1 MNIRDSVKLMQIY
14 AACPKCGCEVI
25 GNGKGT
31 LEADTSIGYFKR
43 TCHCGWFVEVKEG
56 VQEVSDRVL
65 QALDLLDEEPEE
77 PPAAEPSAPE
87 LAADEPPVPV
97 KEQPAPPIDALSQVE
112 EDIIKAALGRLSA
125 YEETG
130 MEPCDYATMRHALEK
145 AEQAQADLT
154 EMICIVGGVGYSRIR
169 ELAQADKEHRLIV
182 PPCKPG
188 DTIWWAD
195 RNFHETPVQEI
206 VLSVTAYVNE
216 NVWIN
221 CVARE
226 HRVSSIGKTVFL
238 TREEAEKALRG
249 GDPDA

>member
-1 MNIRDSVKLMQIY
+1 MDKLSE
-14 AACPKCGCEVI
+14 K
-25 GNGKGT
+25 
-31 LEADTSIGYFKR
+31 LAD
-43 TCHCGWFVEVKEG
+43 
-56 VQEVSDRVL
+56 VL
-65 QALDLLDEEPEE
+65 HET
-77 PPAAEPSAPE
+77 
-87 LAADEPPVPV
+87 
-97 KEQPAPPIDALSQVE
+97 IDALSQVE

-130 MEPCDYATMRHALEK
+130 LSPEAIVQMGMMFADSKRYSGRLELKLKPYLDIGLSPAELNALK
-145 AEQAQADLT
+145 LASMGKCIAEIKEFDGIAIDRL
-154 EMICIVGGVGYSRIR
+154 R
-169 ELAQADKEHRLIV
+169 ELAQADKERRLIV

-206 VLSVTAYVNE
+206 VLSVTAYVNG

-238 TREEAEKALRG
+238 TREEAEKALEG
-249 GDPDA
+249 GPENVS